1 MWFSLSIIL
10 NILTGYPLN
19 QPVTSTHGAAFLSKD
34 NSPFHGQWLENDRG
48 QAVVSLRPRFL
59 KPRKSHWRCVAR
71 DSNDSSDLI
80 QELHSRV
87 PWSFSSFAIASILSG
102 DWNRPRLA
110 VATRWILWCPDYLND
125 IGDIV
130 IPNISVI
137 GFRCWGSSTRFGSRN
152 ITRSQK
158 PEQWSLEKTE
168 PQPWSF
174 FCKSCC
180 KMQLWDAGSVGS
192 KPAIFLHRTV
202 CCDFMETKRF
212 EFEHR
217 HKSQTS
223 SRSWSVFG
231 SESYRKVFC
240 GKMVFDGFCP
250 FSCEASLVTVLWC
263 RRDQQSSVWICLGP
277 RRPRTLS

>member
-71 DSNDSSDLI
+71 DSNDSNDSSDLI

-125 IGDIV
+125 IV
-130 IPNISVI
+130 IPNISFWFPMLRFIDEIWVKKYHQEPK
-137 GFRCWGSSTRFGSRN
+137 TRAMIFGEDWA
-152 ITRSQK
+152 TAV
-158 PEQWSLEKTE
+158 E
-168 PQPWSF
+168 F
-174 FCKSCC
+174 FL
-180 KMQLWDAGSVGS
+180 QILLQDAGSVPS
-192 KPAIFLHRTV
+192 
-202 CCDFMETKRF
+202 
-212 EFEHR
+212 
-217 HKSQTS
+217 
-223 SRSWSVFG
+223 
-231 SESYRKVFC
+231 
-240 GKMVFDGFCP
+240 
-250 FSCEASLVTVLWC
+250 
-263 RRDQQSSVWICLGP
+263 QQSSFIGPFVAISWKQKDLNLNTQITDIVTLLVSFRKRKLQKSLLWQDGFWWFLPFLLWGEPGYSAVMQAWSAKFCLNLP
-277 RRPRTLS
+277 RA

>member
-19 QPVTSTHGAAFLSKD
+19 QPVTSTHGSAFLSKD

-48 QAVVSLRPRFL
+48 QAVVSLRPRFR

-80 QELHSRV
+80 QDLHSRV

-110 VATRWILWCPDYLND
+110 VATRWILGCPDDLNFWFPMLRFID
-125 IGDIV
+125 EIWVKKYHQEPKTRAMIFGDWAAV
-130 IPNISVI
+130 F
-137 GFRCWGSSTRFGSRN
+137 FR
-152 ITRSQK
+152 QML
-158 PEQWSLEKTE
+158 Q
-168 PQPWSF
+168 
-174 FCKSCC
+174 
-180 KMQLWDAGSVGS
+180 DAAARRVSA

-202 CCDFMETKRF
+202 CCDSWKQKDLNLNT
-212 EFEHR
+212 HT

-223 SRSWSVFG
+223 SCSWSVFG
-231 SESYRKVFC
+231 SESYRKVFWFL
-240 GKMVFDGFCP
+240 MVFALSPVRRAWLQCCDAGVV
-250 FSCEASLVTVLWC
+250 SKVLFEFA
-263 RRDQQSSVWICLGP
+263 
-277 RRPRTLS
+277 